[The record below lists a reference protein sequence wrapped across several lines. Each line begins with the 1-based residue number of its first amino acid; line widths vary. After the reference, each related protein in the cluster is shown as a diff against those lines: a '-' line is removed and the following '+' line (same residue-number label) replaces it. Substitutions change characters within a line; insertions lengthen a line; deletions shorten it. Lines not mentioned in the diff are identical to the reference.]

1 MAGIQDALANQA
13 IINRGACINPWDN
26 SLKPKDMT
34 DDYFEN
40 SVYKR
45 FGYEMEEARR
55 MQEAYARRKLEEK
68 ASLFEKARKK
78 RELELERRRHETLEG
93 KLNKI
98 EDAKMMDRDSEEDL
112 DQLNFNWI
120 QLNKRKMRSFYDGN
134 LDDVDECERMM
145 DKIKEKFNKKQLTNN
160 KKEDA
165 NMAQENT
172 KNTKMTVNTKIDV
185 NAILK
190 AKMAEKMMDAVGNGK
205 DIPLT
210 KMTIMQG
217 ITSGKGIDINEIIQA
232 KQTEKLL
239 KDLESGKD
247 ITIGKLLT
255 YQALTQ
261 GDDFNLNALIQAK
274 FVEKLFDED
283 EKTAK

>member
-1 MAGIQDALANQA
+1 MIDAVKNFRERISKATTNALMQIYNLHGLGFAQWQFD
-13 IINRGACINPWDN
+13 CI
-26 SLKPKDMT
+26 S
-34 DDYFEN
+34 
-40 SVYKR
+40 
-45 FGYEMEEARR
+45 EELNK
-55 MQEAYARRKLEEK
+55 RKLIEAEANNKRDEEI
-68 ASLFEKARKK
+68 EKRHN
-78 RELELERRRHETLEG
+78 HETLE
-93 KLNKI
+93 KETIDIITKN
-98 EDAKMMDRDSEEDL
+98 AKMIDRDSEEDL
-112 DQLNFNWI
+112 V
-120 QLNKRKMRSFYDGN
+120 QLNKRKMRAFYDGN
-134 LDDVDECERMM
+134 LDDVEECERMM
-145 DKIKEKFNKKQLTNN
+145 DKIKERYNKNKLTN

-165 NMAQENT
+165 TMANET
-172 KNTKMTVNTKIDV
+172 KNMTINTKIDV
-185 NAILK
+185 NAILQ

-239 KDLESGKD
+239 KDLDSGKEL
-247 ITIGKLLT
+247 TIGKLLT

-261 GDDFNLNALIQAK
+261 GDGFDLNALIQAK

>member
-1 MAGIQDALANQA
+1 MAGIEDALANQA
-13 IINRGACINPWDN
+13 IINRSKWVDP
-26 SLKPKDMT
+26 LKPKDMT
-34 DDYFEN
+34 DDFYEN

-45 FGYEMEEARR
+45 FGYEMDEARR
-55 MQEAYARRKLEEK
+55 MQEEYVRRQLVEE
-68 ASLFEKARKK
+68 ARKK
-78 RELELERRRHETLEG
+78 REEELEERRRHEIFEKVFDEFDKKT
-93 KLNKI
+93 K
-98 EDAKMMDRDSEEDL
+98 DAKMMDRDSEEDL
-112 DQLNFNWI
+112 V
-120 QLNKRKMRSFYDGN
+120 QLNKRKMRAFYDGN
-134 LDDVDECERMM
+134 LDDIDECERMM
-145 DKIKEKFNKKQLTNN
+145 DKIKEKYNKNKLT

-165 NMAQENT
+165 NMANENNT
-172 KNTKMTVNTKIDV
+172 KNKMTINTKIDV
-185 NAILK
+185 NAILQ

-217 ITSGKGIDINEIIQA
+217 ITTGKGIDINEIIQA

-239 KDLESGKD
+239 KDLDSGKEL
-247 ITIGKLLT
+247 TIGKLLT

-261 GDDFNLNALIQAK
+261 GDGFDLNALIQAK

>member
-1 MAGIQDALANQA
+1 MAGLEDALANQA
-13 IINRGACINPWDN
+13 IINRAKWVDP
-26 SLKPKDMT
+26 LKPKDMP

-45 FGYEMEEARR
+45 FGYEMDEARR
-55 MQEAYARRKLEEK
+55 MQEEYARRRLVEE
-68 ASLFEKARKK
+68 ARKK
-78 RELELERRRHETLEG
+78 REEELIERRRHETLERA
-93 KLNKI
+93 LDKI
-98 EDAKMMDRDSEEDL
+98 TKDAKMMDRDSEEDL
-112 DQLNFNWI
+112 V
-120 QLNKRKMRSFYDGN
+120 QLNKRKMRAFYDGN

-145 DKIKEKFNKKQLTNN
+145 DKIKEKYNKNKLTTN

-185 NAILK
+185 NAILQ

-239 KDLESGKD
+239 KDLESGND

-261 GDDFNLNALIQAK
+261 GDGFDLNALIQAK

>member
-1 MAGIQDALANQA
+1 MAGLEDALANQA
-13 IINRGACINPWDN
+13 IINRGQGFINPW
-26 SLKPKDMT
+26 SQQPEV
-34 DDYFEN
+34 DYES

-45 FGYEMEEARR
+45 FGYEIDEAKR
-55 MQEAYARRKLEEK
+55 MQKEYARRRLVEEAK
-68 ASLFEKARKK
+68 KK
-78 RELELERRRHETLEG
+78 REEELTQRHCHETLE
-93 KLNKI
+93 KAIDRITK
-98 EDAKMMDRDSEEDL
+98 DAKMMDRDSEEDL
-112 DQLNFNWI
+112 V
-120 QLNKRKMRSFYDGN
+120 QLNKRKMRAFYDGN

-145 DKIKEKFNKKQLTNN
+145 DKIKERYNKNKLTN

-165 NMAQENT
+165 NMANENNT
-172 KNTKMTVNTKIDV
+172 KNKMTINTKIDV
-185 NAILK
+185 NAILQ

-217 ITSGKGIDINEIIQA
+217 ITTGKGIDINEIIQA

-239 KDLESGKD
+239 KDLDSGKEL
-247 ITIGKLLT
+247 TIGKLLT

-261 GDDFNLNALIQAK
+261 GDGFDMNALIQAK

>member
-1 MAGIQDALANQA
+1 MNGLEDALANQE
-13 IINRGACINPWDN
+13 IINRVDRWIDPMRPRQ
-26 SLKPKDMT
+26 SEV
-34 DDYFEN
+34 DYE
-40 SVYKR
+40 SSEYKR
-45 FGYEMEEARR
+45 FGYEMDEARR
-55 MQEAYARRKLEEK
+55 MQEAYQRRRLEE
-68 ASLFEKARKK
+68 EARKK
-78 RELELERRRHETLEG
+78 RENELLELRRHETLERT
-93 KLNKI
+93 LNRITK
-98 EDAKMMDRDSEEDL
+98 DSKMMDRDSEEDL
-112 DQLNFNWI
+112 V
-120 QLNKRKMRSFYDGN
+120 QLNKRKMRAFYDGN
-134 LDDVDECERMM
+134 MDDVEECERMM
-145 DKIKEKFNKKQLTNN
+145 DKIKERYNKNKLTN

-165 NMAQENT
+165 NMANET
-172 KNTKMTVNTKIDV
+172 KNMTINTKIDI
-185 NAILK
+185 NAILQ

-239 KDLESGKD
+239 KDLDSGKEL
-247 ITIGKLLT
+247 TIGKLLT

-261 GDDFNLNALIQAK
+261 GDGFDLNALIQAK

>member
-1 MAGIQDALANQA
+1 MAGIEDALANQS
-13 IINRGACINPWDN
+13 IINRCEWDRA
-26 SLKPKDMT
+26 LKPKD
-34 DDYFEN
+34 DDFYEN

-45 FGYEMEEARR
+45 FGYELEEARR
-55 MQEAYARRKLEEK
+55 IQQAYERRQLVEE
-68 ASLFEKARKK
+68 ARKK
-78 RELELERRRHETLEG
+78 RDSFLKKREEELKERRRHETLERA
-93 KLNKI
+93 LDKI
-98 EDAKMMDRDSEEDL
+98 TKDAKMMDRDSEEDL
-112 DQLNFNWI
+112 V
-120 QLNKRKMRSFYDGN
+120 QLNKRKMRAFYDGN

-145 DKIKEKFNKKQLTNN
+145 DKIKEKYNKNKLT

-165 NMAQENT
+165 TMANENNT
-172 KNTKMTVNTKIDV
+172 KNKMTINTKIDV
-185 NAILK
+185 NAILQ

-217 ITSGKGIDINEIIQA
+217 ITTGKGIDINEIIQA

-239 KDLESGKD
+239 KDLDSGKEL
-247 ITIGKLLT
+247 TIGKLLT

-261 GDDFNLNALIQAK
+261 GDGFDLNALIQAK

>member
-1 MAGIQDALANQA
+1 MAGIEDALANQA
-13 IINRGACINPWDN
+13 IINRSDSWINP
-26 SLKPKDMT
+26 LKPKDMP
-34 DDYFEN
+34 DDFYEN

-55 MQEAYARRKLEEK
+55 MQEKYARKQLEAEARRKLEEQI
-68 ASLFEKARKK
+68 
-78 RELELERRRHETLEG
+78 ERSHRHELFKKTFEEFD
-93 KLNKI
+93 KKTKD
-98 EDAKMMDRDSEEDL
+98 EKMMDRDSEEDL
-112 DQLNFNWI
+112 V
-120 QLNKRKMRSFYDGN
+120 QLNKRKMRAFYDGN

-145 DKIKEKFNKKQLTNN
+145 DKIKERYNKNKLTN

-165 NMAQENT
+165 NMANENNT
-172 KNTKMTVNTKIDV
+172 KNKMTINTKIDV
-185 NAILK
+185 NAILQ

-217 ITSGKGIDINEIIQA
+217 ITTGKGIDINEIIQA

-239 KDLESGKD
+239 KDLDSGKEL
-247 ITIGKLLT
+247 TIGKLLT

-261 GDDFNLNALIQAK
+261 GDGFDLNALIQAK

>member
-1 MAGIQDALANQA
+1 MAGLEDALANQA
-13 IINRGACINPWDN
+13 IINHGNGWIDPLDPHRPKLSEVDYES
-26 SLKPKDMT
+26 SL
-34 DDYFEN
+34 
-40 SVYKR
+40 YKR
-45 FGYEMEEARR
+45 FGYEMDEARR
-55 MQEAYARRKLEEK
+55 MQEEYARRRLVEE
-68 ASLFEKARKK
+68 ARKK
-78 RELELERRRHETLEG
+78 REEELKERHRHETLERALDRIT
-93 KLNKI
+93 K
-98 EDAKMMDRDSEEDL
+98 DAKMMDRDSEEDL
-112 DQLNFNWI
+112 V
-120 QLNKRKMRSFYDGN
+120 QLNKRKMRAFYDGN

-145 DKIKEKFNKKQLTNN
+145 DKIKEKYNKNKLT

-165 NMAQENT
+165 TMANENNT
-172 KNTKMTVNTKIDV
+172 KNKMTINTKIDV
-185 NAILK
+185 NAILQ

-217 ITSGKGIDINEIIQA
+217 ITTGKGIDINEIIQA

-239 KDLESGKD
+239 KDLDSGKEL
-247 ITIGKLLT
+247 TIGKLLT

-261 GDDFNLNALIQAK
+261 GDGFDLNALIQAK

>member
-1 MAGIQDALANQA
+1 MAGLEDALANQA
-13 IINRGACINPWDN
+13 MINSGRSWIDPMRSKLSDV
-26 SLKPKDMT
+26 
-34 DDYFEN
+34 DYES

-55 MQEAYARRKLEEK
+55 MQEAYARRQLVEEV
-68 ASLFEKARKK
+68 RKK
-78 RELELERRRHETLEG
+78 REEEIQKRHRHETLERA
-93 KLNKI
+93 I
-98 EDAKMMDRDSEEDL
+98 ESITKDAKMMDRDSEEDL
-112 DQLNFNWI
+112 V
-120 QLNKRKMRSFYDGN
+120 QLNKRKMRAFYDGN

-145 DKIKEKFNKKQLTNN
+145 DKIKEKYNKNKLTTN

-185 NAILK
+185 NAILQ

-261 GDDFNLNALIQAK
+261 GDGFDLNALIQAK